1 MGEEAFAISL
11 KLSLTLREGIIA
23 SLGFVLGEDE
33 KDSVLVADPEP
44 VSPLSVEGV
53 AEFEMV
59 MLTEDI
65 YLSLSLALKEG
76 DILWLTLRVGVT
88 VLMRYALE
96 AVAVAE
102 TELDSLSLPLA
113 EGVADNEGIALTEE
127 EPVKLPF
134 ALSLAESVADK
145 EEVSVGEGDAL
156 SLKLK
161 ESVSDELK
169 EGDLDMVP
177 LVLAEGVAV

>member
-1 MGEEAFAISL
+1 VGEEAFAISL

-88 VLMRYALE
+88 VLMRYVLE
-96 AVAVAE
+96 AVAAE

-113 EGVADNEGIALTEE
+113 EGVADNEGITLTEE

-161 ESVSDELK
+161 ESVSDERK

-177 LVLAEGVAV
+177 LVLAESVAV